1 MFGAIRRFFSPRLV
15 EHIPGQKRV
24 YKNFFGFGKT
34 VKTFERIEENIQN
47 LDKKEVIKNLKII
60 EESEL
65 QPNSKIAYSK
75 LNELTASEQPINA
88 TTFLVTDKK
97 GLIERANLSLKS
109 GNAVLRYKTSI
120 PNGDFGKGEAKVK
133 YNF

>member
-1 MFGAIRRFFSPRLV
+1 MFGAIRRFFSPILV

-65 QPNSKIAYSK
+65 QPNSKIAFSK

>member
-65 QPNSKIAYSK
+65 QPNSKIAFSK

>member
-1 MFGAIRRFFSPRLV
+1 MV
-15 EHIPGQKRV
+15 EHLPGQKRV

-47 LDKKEVIKNLKII
+47 IDKKQALKNMRIV
-60 EESEL
+60 EGSEL
-65 QPNSKIAYSK
+65 QPNSKIALNK

-88 TTFLVTDKK
+88 TTFLVTDKN
-97 GLIERANLSLKS
+97 GSIERANSSLKS
-109 GNAVLRYKTSI
+109 GTATLRYKTSFI
-120 PNGDFGKGEAKVK
+120 NGDFGSGETKVQ